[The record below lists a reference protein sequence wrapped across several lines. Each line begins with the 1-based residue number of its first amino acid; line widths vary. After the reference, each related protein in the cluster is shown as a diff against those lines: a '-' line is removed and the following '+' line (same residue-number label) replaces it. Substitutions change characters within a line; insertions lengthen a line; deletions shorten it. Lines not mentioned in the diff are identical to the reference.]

1 MVLANAASADDQSR
15 CMQPCC
21 QRRGRVWIGRQG
33 RTHLCRPWTRLRQL
47 SGRRAGLRRPC
58 ANVWRG
64 GPASWKMRGRER
76 RRGQRAEGGGGDEG
90 EGEGARANTVCA
102 LPVAA
107 RLERERRA
115 RAVEVMMRGGCARA
129 HAEWQSKRRW
139 RCASSTAHNVTA
151 EGSRIL
157 LPSQVGGLDGRP
169 LRAVSD
175 LNCWSVGDLRL
186 APPGPMIHSLS
197 HCESLPESD
206 DV

>member
-1 MVLANAASADDQSR
+1 MPTVDAAPSAERPPGGAASAM
-15 CMQPCC
+15 CECVE
-21 QRRGRVWIGRQG
+21 GRARELENA
-33 RTHLCRPWTRLRQL
+33 RTRAAKGAE
-47 SGRRAGLRRPC
+47 GRR
-58 ANVWRG
+58 
-64 GPASWKMRGRER
+64 
-76 RRGQRAEGGGGDEG
+76 GGGDEG